1 MWQVTSMFLPIMNE
15 LIYDNLHNFPP
26 DIPTFLKK
34 FPTIPNAAD
43 AVEIWTLRLQ
53 LSSLD
58 GK

>member
-1 MWQVTSMFLPIMNE
+1 MFLPIMNE